1 MNPGWPQIH
10 SVAKADLQLRIFL
23 SLPSNSGITV
33 CTTMLSQKKKKSN
46 RKLGQ
51 NNLKSLVIPTFKA
64 YQLGVGT
71 HTCEVSTQDMETE
84 LLSSGQPGPH
94 RETLNYK
101 QFKIQK

>member
-1 MNPGWPQIH
+1 MYH
-10 SVAKADLQLRIFL
+10 YAQL
-23 SLPSNSGITV
+23 G
-33 CTTMLSQKKKKSN
+33 KKKSN

-71 HTCEVSTQDMETE
+71 HTCEVSTQDMETGE

-94 RETLNYK
+94 RETLNTNNSKYK
-101 QFKIQK
+101 SKMFNM